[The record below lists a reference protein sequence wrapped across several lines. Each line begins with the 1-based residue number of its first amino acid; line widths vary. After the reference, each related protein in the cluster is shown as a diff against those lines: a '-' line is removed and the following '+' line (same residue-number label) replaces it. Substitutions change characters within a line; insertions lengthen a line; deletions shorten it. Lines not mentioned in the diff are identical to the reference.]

1 MLLSTYLYFT
11 LDSISRG
18 RACIFVVFSLLIV
31 DCFGLCAMVVSL
43 IEGFFAL
50 NIVSSILYHFVHFVF
65 LFDHCSLIFKLKT
78 LHSLYS
84 HTSIPF
90 IVLLGGLLVYSRII
104 LDIETER
111 Y

>member
-1 MLLSTYLYFT
+1 
-11 LDSISRG
+11 
-18 RACIFVVFSLLIV
+18 
-31 DCFGLCAMVVSL
+31 MVVSL
-43 IEGFFAL
+43 MEGFSML
-50 NIVSSILYHFVHFVF
+50 NGVSSALYHSCILCF